1 MDKLLKL
8 LSENARLTDA
18 QMAVMLN
25 MSEAEIAAAV
35 TKLEQE
41 GVVRG
46 YKPLIDWEKTGEE
59 LVTAIIELNI
69 APSKD
74 EGFDGIAKTIMSF
87 DEVEGLSL
95 MSGGHDL
102 MVTVN
107 GRTFKDVAMFVAK
120 RLSPL
125 EHVLSTATHFV
136 LRRYKEMG
144 VTLIGEKDDDRGIFS
159 F

>member
-1 MDKLLKL
+1 MDKILKL
-8 LSENARLTDA
+8 LNTDARLSTE
-18 QMAVMLN
+18 QMAVMAN
-25 MSEAEIAAAV
+25 MTAAEVDAAIANLEA
-35 TKLEQE
+35 E

-59 LVTAIIELNI
+59 VVTAIIELSV

-74 EGFDGIAKTIMSF
+74 EGFDGIAKIIMAM

-102 MVTVN
+102 MVTVT

-125 EHVLSTATHFV
+125 DGVLGTKTHFV
-136 LRRYKEMG
+136 LKKYKERG
-144 VTLIGEKDDDRGIFS
+144 VLFTEEEQDERGTV
-159 F
+159 

>member
-8 LSENARLTDA
+8 LNQNARLTGE
-18 QMAVMLN
+18 QMAVMLD
-25 MSEAEIAAAV
+25 MSEVEVEAAIAQ
-35 TKLEQE
+35 LEKD

-59 LVTAIIELNI
+59 VVTAIIELSI

-74 EGFDGIAKTIMSF
+74 EGFDGIAGIIMSF

-107 GRTFKDVAMFVAK
+107 GRTFKDVALFVAK
-120 RLSPL
+120 RLSSL
-125 EHVLSTATHFV
+125 DGVLSTATHFV
-136 LRRYKEMG
+136 LKKYKERG
-144 VTLIGEKDDDRGIFS
+144 VLFTEEEKDERGNL
-159 F
+159 

>member
-8 LSENARLTDA
+8 LNTNARLSGE

-25 MSEAEIAAAV
+25 MTEDEVSAAIA
-35 TKLEQE
+35 KLEAQ
-41 GVVRG
+41 GIVRG

-59 LVTAIIELNI
+59 VVTAIIELSI

-74 EGFDGIAKTIMSF
+74 EGFDGIARTIMAM
-87 DEVEGLSL
+87 DEVEGLYL

-107 GRTFKDVAMFVAK
+107 GRTFKDVALFVAK
-120 RLSPL
+120 RLSSL
-125 EHVLSTATHFV
+125 DGVLGTATHFV
-136 LRRYKEMG
+136 LKKYKERG
-144 VTLIGEKDDDRGIFS
+144 VLFSDEEQDERGNI
-159 F
+159 

>member
-8 LSENARLTDA
+8 LNKNARLSNS
-18 QMAVMLN
+18 QMAVMLD
-25 MSEAEIAAAV
+25 MTEEEVAAAV
-35 TKLEQE
+35 AQLEAD

-69 APSKD
+69 APTKT

-125 EHVLSTATHFV
+125 PGVLGTATHFV
-136 LRRYKEMG
+136 LKKYKERG
-144 VTLIGEKDDDRGIFS
+144 VLFTDEEQDERGGV
-159 F
+159 

>member
-1 MDKLLKL
+1 MDKTLKL
-8 LSENARLTDA
+8 LSENARLTTE

-25 MSEAEIAAAV
+25 MTEAEVAAAIA
-35 TKLEQE
+35 KLEAE

-59 LVTAIIELNI
+59 LVTAIIELDV

-74 EGFDGIAKTIMSF
+74 EGFDGIAGTIMAF

-125 EHVLSTATHFV
+125 PGVLSTATHFV
-136 LRRYKEMG
+136 LKKYKERG
-144 VTLIGEKDDDRGIFS
+144 VLFEEEERDERGNV
-159 F
+159 

>member
-8 LSENARLTDA
+8 LNANARLSGE

-25 MSEAEIAAAV
+25 MTEDEVNTAIA
-35 TKLEQE
+35 KLEKE

-59 LVTAIIELNI
+59 VVTAIIELSI

-74 EGFDGIAKTIMSF
+74 EGFDGIAKTIMAM
-87 DEVEGLSL
+87 DEVEGLYL

-107 GRTFKDVAMFVAK
+107 GRTFKDVALFVAK
-120 RLSPL
+120 RLSSL
-125 EHVLSTATHFV
+125 DGVLGTATHFV
-136 LRRYKEMG
+136 LKKYKERG
-144 VTLIGEKDDDRGIFS
+144 VLFSDEEQDERGNI
-159 F
+159 

>member
-1 MDKLLKL
+1 MDKVLKL
-8 LSENARLTDA
+8 LSENARLTNA

-25 MSEAEIAAAV
+25 RTEAEIAAAV
-35 TKLEQE
+35 AKLEQE

-125 EHVLSTATHFV
+125 PGVLGTATHFV
-136 LRRYKEMG
+136 LKKYKERG
-144 VTLIGEKDDDRGIFS
+144 VLFTDEEQDERGS
-159 F
+159 V

>member
-8 LSENARLTDA
+8 MNTNARLSGE

-25 MSEAEIAAAV
+25 MTEAEVDAAIA
-35 TKLEQE
+35 KLEAD

-59 LVTAIIELNI
+59 VVTAIIELSI

-74 EGFDGIAKTIMSF
+74 EGFDGIANTIMSF

-120 RLSPL
+120 RLSSL
-125 EHVLSTATHFV
+125 DGVTGTATHFV
-136 LRRYKEMG
+136 LKTYKERG
-144 VTLIGEKDDDRGIFS
+144 VLFAEEEQDERGNL
-159 F
+159 

>member
-8 LSENARLTDA
+8 LNTNARLTTA
-18 QMAVMLN
+18 QMAVMLDQT
-25 MSEAEIAAAV
+25 EAEVETAIAQ
-35 TKLEQE
+35 LEKS

-59 LVTAIIELNI
+59 VVTAIIELSI

-74 EGFDGIAKTIMSF
+74 EGFDGIAETIMSF

-125 EHVLSTATHFV
+125 PGVLSTATHFV
-136 LRRYKEMG
+136 LKKYKERG
-144 VTLIGEKDDDRGIFS
+144 VLFTDEEKDERDNV
-159 F
+159 

>member
-8 LSENARLTDA
+8 LNTNARLTTA
-18 QMAVMLN
+18 QMAVMLDQT
-25 MSEAEIAAAV
+25 EAEVETAIAQ
-35 TKLEQE
+35 LEKS

-59 LVTAIIELNI
+59 VVTAIIELSI

-74 EGFDGIAKTIMSF
+74 EGFDGIAKTIMAF
-87 DEVEGLSL
+87 EEVEGLSL

-107 GRTFKDVAMFVAK
+107 GRSFKDVAMFVAK
-120 RLSPL
+120 RLSSL
-125 EHVLSTATHFV
+125 DGVLGTATHFV
-136 LRRYKEMG
+136 LKKYKERG
-144 VTLIGEKDDDRGIFS
+144 VLFDEEEQDERGS
-159 F
+159 L

>member
-8 LSENARLTDA
+8 LNTNARLTSE
-18 QMAVMLN
+18 QMAVMLDQP
-25 MSEAEIAAAV
+25 EAQVEAAIAQ
-35 TKLEQE
+35 LEKD

-59 LVTAIIELNI
+59 VVTAIIELRI

-87 DEVEGLSL
+87 EEVEGLSL

-107 GRTFKDVAMFVAK
+107 GRSFKDVAMFVAK

-125 EHVLSTATHFV
+125 DGVLGTATHFV
-136 LRRYKEMG
+136 LKKYKERG
-144 VTLIGEKDDDRGIFS
+144 VLFADEEQDERGNL
-159 F
+159 

>member
-8 LSENARLTDA
+8 LSENARLTGE
-18 QMAVMLN
+18 QMAVMLD
-25 MSEAEIAAAV
+25 MTEAEVDAAIA
-35 TKLEQE
+35 KLEKD

-46 YKPLIDWEKTGEE
+46 YKPLIDWEKTGEDV
-59 LVTAIIELNI
+59 VTAIIELNI

-74 EGFDGIAKTIMSF
+74 EGFDGIAKTIMAF

-107 GRTFKDVAMFVAK
+107 GRSFKDVAMFVAK
-120 RLSPL
+120 RLSSL
-125 EHVLSTATHFV
+125 DGVLGTATHFV
-136 LRRYKEMG
+136 LKKYKERG
-144 VTLIGEKDDDRGIFS
+144 VLFTEEEKDERGNL
-159 F
+159 

>member
-8 LSENARLTDA
+8 LNTNARLSGE

-25 MSEAEIAAAV
+25 MTEAEVDAAIA
-35 TKLEQE
+35 KLEAD

-59 LVTAIIELNI
+59 VVTAIIELSI

-74 EGFDGIAKTIMSF
+74 EGFDGIAKVIMAM
-87 DEVEGLSL
+87 DEVESLSL

-120 RLSPL
+120 RLSSL
-125 EHVLSTATHFV
+125 DGVLSTATHFV
-136 LRRYKEMG
+136 LKKYKERG
-144 VTLIGEKDDDRGIFS
+144 VLFTEEEQDERGNI
-159 F
+159 

>member
-8 LSENARLTDA
+8 LNTNARLTDT
-18 QMAVMLN
+18 QMAVMLDAT
-25 MSEAEIAAAV
+25 EEEIRAAV
-35 TKLEQE
+35 AALETS

-59 LVTAIIELNI
+59 VVTAIIELSI

-74 EGFDGIAKTIMSF
+74 EGFDGIAKTIMEM

-107 GRTFKDVAMFVAK
+107 GRTFKDVALFVAK
-120 RLSPL
+120 RLSSL
-125 EHVLSTATHFV
+125 DGVLGTATHFV
-136 LRRYKEMG
+136 LKKYKERG
-144 VTLIGEKDDDRGIFS
+144 VLFTEEEQDERGTV
-159 F
+159 

>member
-1 MDKLLKL
+1 MDKILKL
-8 LSENARLTDA
+8 LNTDARLSA
-18 QMAVMLN
+18 QQMAVMADMTADEVDAAIAKL
-25 MSEAEIAAAV
+25 EAE
-35 TKLEQE
+35 
-41 GVVRG
+41 GVIRG

-59 LVTAIIELNI
+59 VVTAVIELSI

-74 EGFDGIAKTIMSF
+74 EGFDGIAKTIMAF

-125 EHVLSTATHFV
+125 PGVLGTATHFV
-136 LRRYKEMG
+136 LKKYKERG
-144 VTLIGEKDDDRGIFS
+144 VLFTEEEQDERGTV
-159 F
+159 

>member
-8 LSENARLTDA
+8 LNANARLSGE

-25 MSEAEIAAAV
+25 MTEDEVNAAIA
-35 TKLEQE
+35 KLEKE
-41 GVVRG
+41 GVIRG

-59 LVTAIIELNI
+59 VVTAIIELSI

-74 EGFDGIAKTIMSF
+74 EGFDGIARTIMAM
-87 DEVEGLSL
+87 DEVEGLYL

-107 GRTFKDVAMFVAK
+107 GRTFKDVALFVAK
-120 RLSPL
+120 RLSSL
-125 EHVLSTATHFV
+125 DGVLGTATHFV
-136 LRRYKEMG
+136 LKKYKERG
-144 VTLIGEKDDDRGIFS
+144 VLFSDEEQDERGNI
-159 F
+159 

>member
-8 LSENARLTDA
+8 LNTNARLSGE

-25 MSEAEIAAAV
+25 MTEAQVDAAIA
-35 TKLEQE
+35 KLEAD

-59 LVTAIIELNI
+59 VVTAIIELSI

-74 EGFDGIAKTIMSF
+74 EGFDGIAKVIMAM
-87 DEVEGLSL
+87 DEVESLSL

-120 RLSPL
+120 RLSSL
-125 EHVLSTATHFV
+125 DGVLSTATHFV
-136 LRRYKEMG
+136 LKKYKERG
-144 VTLIGEKDDDRGIFS
+144 VLFTEEEQDERGNI
-159 F
+159 

>member
-8 LSENARLTDA
+8 LSENARLTGE
-18 QMAVMLN
+18 QMAVMLD
-25 MSEAEIAAAV
+25 MTEAEVDAAIA
-35 TKLEQE
+35 KLEAE
-41 GVVRG
+41 GVIRG

-59 LVTAIIELNI
+59 VVTAIIELSI

-74 EGFDGIAKTIMSF
+74 EGFDGIAKTIMAM
-87 DEVEGLSL
+87 DEVESLSL

-125 EHVLSTATHFV
+125 PGVLGTATHFV
-136 LRRYKEMG
+136 LKKYKERG
-144 VTLIGEKDDDRGIFS
+144 VLFTDEEQDERGGV
-159 F
+159 

>member
-1 MDKLLKL
+1 MDKILKL
-8 LSENARLTDA
+8 LNTNARLSGE

-25 MSEAEIAAAV
+25 MTEAEVDDAIA
-35 TKLEQE
+35 KLEKE
-41 GVVRG
+41 GVIRG

-59 LVTAIIELNI
+59 VVTAVIELSI

-74 EGFDGIAKTIMSF
+74 EGFDGIAKTIMAM
-87 DEVEGLSL
+87 DEVESLSL

-120 RLSPL
+120 RLSSL
-125 EHVLSTATHFV
+125 DGVLATATHFV
-136 LRRYKEMG
+136 LKKYKERG
-144 VTLIGEKDDDRGIFS
+144 VLFTDEEQDERGTV
-159 F
+159 

>member
-25 MSEAEIAAAV
+25 MTEAQIAAAIAQ
-35 TKLEQE
+35 LEKD

-46 YKPLIDWEKTGEE
+46 YKPLIDWDKTGEE

-74 EGFDGIAKTIMSF
+74 EGFDGIASTIMSF

-107 GRTFKDVAMFVAK
+107 GRSFKDVAMFVAK
-120 RLSPL
+120 RLSSLPG
-125 EHVLSTATHFV
+125 VLGTATHFV
-136 LRRYKEMG
+136 LKKYKERG
-144 VTLIGEKDDDRGIFS
+144 VLFTDEEQDERGGL
-159 F
+159 

>member
-8 LSENARLTDA
+8 LNTNARLSGE

-25 MSEAEIAAAV
+25 MTEDEVNAAIA
-35 TKLEQE
+35 KLEAQ
-41 GVVRG
+41 GIVRG

-59 LVTAIIELNI
+59 VVTAIIELSI

-74 EGFDGIAKTIMSF
+74 EGFDGIARTIMAM
-87 DEVEGLSL
+87 DEVEGLYL

-107 GRTFKDVAMFVAK
+107 GRTFKDVALFVAK
-120 RLSPL
+120 RLSSL
-125 EHVLSTATHFV
+125 DGVLGTATHFV
-136 LRRYKEMG
+136 LKKYKERG
-144 VTLIGEKDDDRGIFS
+144 VLFSDEEQDERGNI
-159 F
+159 